1 MKWSSAIRKLEELA
15 HAAADLAASPAARFS
30 LPVTQLWAVG
40 PVLGPPG
47 DLEWVD
53 VAVVVDLP
61 VAEVPW
67 LTKPFGAEHWE
78 NTTRAAKQP
87 IVRLWRSAH
96 APVWN
101 HRVDRPALFWDRET
115 GLAEDVLIA
124 LRDGRAEDVRI
135 PAPTPEEFRARLDDD
150 IAVSL
155 AAVRERTAA
164 YEQRRWGRGGF
175 TEAADA
181 LFEVTSGYIDLLDG

>member
-1 MKWSSAIRKLEELA
+1 MKWSNAIRKLEELA
-15 HAAADLAASPAARFS
+15 HAAADLAASPAAQFS
-30 LPVTQLWAVG
+30 LPVTQLWVAG

-67 LTKPFGAEHWE
+67 LTKPFGSEHWE

-87 IVRLWRSAH
+87 ITRLWRSAH

-101 HRVDRPALFWDRET
+101 HHIDRPALFWDRET
-115 GLAEDVLIA
+115 GLDEDVLAA
-124 LRDGRAEDVRI
+124 LREGRAEDVRI
-135 PAPTPEEFRARLDDD
+135 PAPTPEEFRARMAEDV
-150 IAVSL
+150 AVSL
-155 AAVRERTAA
+155 AAVRERTRA
-164 YEQRRWGRGGF
+164 YESQRWARGGF
-175 TEAADA
+175 TAAADELWEA
-181 LFEVTSGYIDLLDG
+181 TSGYVDLVDA